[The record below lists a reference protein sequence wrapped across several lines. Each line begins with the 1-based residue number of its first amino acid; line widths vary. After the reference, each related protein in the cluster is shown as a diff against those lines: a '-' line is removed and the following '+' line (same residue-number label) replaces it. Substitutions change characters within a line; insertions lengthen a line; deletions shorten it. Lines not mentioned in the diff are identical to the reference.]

1 MQTELK
7 PHARS
12 AYHETRCARREAAW
26 SDAPEGARVRIA
38 ATAGTARF
46 LGRVTAIGLTPGCV
60 LDVLQ
65 NKRKRP
71 VLVRCRDSAI
81 AIDRGDCE
89 SIRVEEAL

>member
-1 MQTELK
+1 MIKL
-7 PHARS
+7 
-12 AYHETRCARREAAW
+12 

-65 NKRKRP
+65 NRRKRP
-71 VLVRCRDSAI
+71 VLVQCRDSAI